1 MINAV
6 GPRMTIEINRQSA
19 LARQIADTQTQISSG
34 KRIQRASDDPVAAA
48 RVATIARAEA
58 NNVAWAANLETGIS
72 LVSQAD
78 TAASGMADGLTQAR
92 ELVLAGANGSLS
104 AADRETLAKQLEG
117 IADELDTLVSRKNAS
132 GEPLFSTGTALSV
145 RYNAETVLA
154 PVPSRAQVF
163 QVGGVDLSQIA
174 RDAAAAL
181 RSGNATTI
189 GNSLTALEGA
199 ISHTADALGDIGQR
213 GQRLDAI
220 KEAATSQGIDFK
232 AERVA
237 LESTDLSEAIAR
249 LNAQT
254 LTLNAA
260 QAAFAKINR
269 QTLFD
274 LIS

>member
-19 LARQIADTQTQISSG
+19 LAKQIAETQTQISTG

-58 NNVAWAANLETGIS
+58 NAAAWSANLETGLS

-78 TAASGMADGLTQAR
+78 TALSGMANGLTQAR

-104 AADRETLAKQLEG
+104 AADRETLAKQLDG
-117 IADELDTLVSRKNAS
+117 IAAELDTLVNRTNAS
-132 GEPLFSTGTALSV
+132 GDPLFSTGTALSV

-154 PVPSRAQVF
+154 LLPSRAEVF
-163 QVGGVDLSQIA
+163 QVGGVDLSQVA

-189 GNSLTALEGA
+189 GNSLTALDGA
-199 ISHTADALGDIGQR
+199 ISHAADALGDIGQR

-220 KEAATSQGIDFK
+220 KEASLSQGIDFK

-249 LNAQT
+249 LNAQS

-260 QAAFAKINR
+260 QAAFARINR

>member
-19 LARQIADTQTQISSG
+19 LARQIADTQTQISTG
-34 KRIQRASDDPVAAA
+34 KRIQRASDDPVAAS

-58 NNVAWAANLETGIS
+58 NSAAWAANLETGLS

-78 TAASGMADGLTQAR
+78 TAISGMASGLTQAR
-92 ELVLAGANGSLS
+92 ELVLAGANGSAS

-117 IADELDTLVSRKNAS
+117 IADELDTLVNRKNAS
-132 GEPLFSTGTALSV
+132 GDPLFATGTALSV
-145 RYNAETVLA
+145 RYNAETVFA
-154 PVPSRAQVF
+154 PVPSRTEVF
-163 QVGGVDLSQIA
+163 EVGGVDLSQIA

-189 GNSLTALEGA
+189 GNSLTTLEGA
-199 ISHTADALGDIGQR
+199 ISHVADSQGDIGQR

-220 KEAATSQGIDFK
+220 KEASTSQGIDFK

-237 LESTDLSEAIAR
+237 LESTDLTEAIAR

-260 QAAFAKINR
+260 QAAFTRINR

-274 LIS
+274 LLS

>member
-19 LARQIADTQTQISSG
+19 LARQIADTQTQISTG

-58 NNVAWAANLETGIS
+58 NSVAWAANLETGLS

-78 TAASGMADGLTQAR
+78 TAISGMASGLTQAR
-92 ELVLAGANGSLS
+92 ELVLAGATGSAS

-117 IADELDTLVSRKNAS
+117 IADELDTLVNRKNAS
-132 GEPLFSTGTALSV
+132 GDPLFSTGTSLSV
-145 RYNAETVLA
+145 RYNAETVFA
-154 PVPSRAQVF
+154 PVPSRAEVF
-163 QVGGVDLSQIA
+163 QVGGVDLSQVA

-181 RSGNATTI
+181 RSGSATTI

-199 ISHTADALGDIGQR
+199 ISHIADAQGDIGQR

-220 KEAATSQGIDFK
+220 KEASTSQGIDFK
-232 AERVA
+232 TERVA

-249 LNAQT
+249 LNSQT

-260 QAAFAKINR
+260 QAAFARINR

-274 LIS
+274 LLS